1 MIQRPPRSTR
11 TDTLFPYTTL
21 FRSPHVYSRIGQ
33 PDSCTFGTRGKNLV
47 PRSNPAILRFCCS
60 NKANQFA
67 VSVLWECLI
76 RHPPIADEV
85 EYKLIIPAL
94 RIGKKDNS
102 LSSSKNLGE
111 THKQLTQDRKSV
123 E

>member
-1 MIQRPPRSTR
+1 MCDCRSDVCSSDLTGGLSQFLIR
-11 TDTLFPYTTL
+11 
-21 FRSPHVYSRIGQ
+21 PHVYSRIGQ

-94 RIGKKDNS
+94 RSEDHTSELQS
-102 LSSSKNLGE
+102 LMRISYAVL
-111 THKQLTQDRKSV
+111 
-123 E
+123 

>member
-1 MIQRPPRSTR
+1 M
-11 TDTLFPYTTL
+11 
-21 FRSPHVYSRIGQ
+21 RIS
-33 PDSCTFGTRGKNLV
+33 DWSSDVCSSDLFGTRGKNLV

-102 LSSSKNLGE
+102 LSRSKNPGE
-111 THKQLTQDRKSV
+111 TLKPLTQAFTHSLRDRKSAV
-123 E
+123 

>member
-1 MIQRPPRSTR
+1 M
-11 TDTLFPYTTL
+11 
-21 FRSPHVYSRIGQ
+21 RIS
-33 PDSCTFGTRGKNLV
+33 DWSSDVCSSDLFGTRGKNLV
-47 PRSNPAILRFCCS
+47 PRPNPAILRFCCS

-94 RIGKKDNS
+94 RIGKKDHS
-102 LSSSKNLGE
+102 PSRSKNLGE
-111 THKQLTQDRKSV
+111 TLKQLTQEVLPNMRRKYTKSEERSV
-123 E
+123 GKRYL